1 MELKCCK
8 NKPIIS
14 CTEISML
21 ATFID
26 LKYPPGA
33 SKHILTL
40 LCHPS
45 STATSGKVQLW
56 SQVPG
61 PESVNSLDFAKFK
74 RELLVFQAPDAREP
88 THKLESSLSVPD
100 VCSTEV
106 THNNVSQGE
115 HWSNMALNLA

>member
-21 ATFID
+21 ATFTD
-26 LKYPPGA
+26 LKYPPSA

-45 STATSGKVQLW
+45 STATNGKVQSSGKVQLW
-56 SQVPG
+56 SHAPG
-61 PESVNSLDFAKFK
+61 LASVNPLDFAKFK
-74 RELLVFQAPDAREP
+74 RVVGIPGTR
-88 THKLESSLSVPD
+88 
-100 VCSTEV
+100 V
-106 THNNVSQGE
+106 T
-115 HWSNMALNLA
+115 